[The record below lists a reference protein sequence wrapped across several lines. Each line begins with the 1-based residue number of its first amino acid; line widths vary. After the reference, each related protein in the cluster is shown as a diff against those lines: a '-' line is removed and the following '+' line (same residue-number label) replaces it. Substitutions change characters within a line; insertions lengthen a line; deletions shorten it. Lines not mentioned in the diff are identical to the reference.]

1 MVARPS
7 PTSAPNSPRRTK
19 DCIRAACSDPGGGQ
33 SPDAGRV
40 QSASSVQARGSC
52 PSFPGNQRGS
62 VSDELEQLYQSTY
75 TAVVRFLY
83 RKVWDAERAEDLA
96 QEVFVRALAHR
107 PEKPRAWVFAVA
119 ANLARDEA
127 RAAVRRKRHLTL
139 LKGDPVAQPA
149 VGLAADDAVE
159 HDEQMAA
166 VQEALNT
173 LTPRDR
179 EILLL
184 WDAGLSYPEIAA
196 QTGLAVGAVGTTLA
210 RARRRLVEAHDRRHT
225 RTGTDA
231 AHS

>member
-1 MVARPS
+1 MHGVERGLACANP
-7 PTSAPNSPRRTK
+7 
-19 DCIRAACSDPGGGQ
+19 AAGWRLLGDTGERIFEPETGLGG
-33 SPDAGRV
+33 PEAV
-40 QSASSVQARGSC
+40 
-52 PSFPGNQRGS
+52 
-62 VSDELEQLYQSTY
+62 VSDEFEALYESTY

-107 PEKPRAWVFAVA
+107 PEKPRAWLFAVA

-149 VGLAADDAVE
+149 FEPSAEERVE
-159 HDEQMAA
+159 RDEEIAA
-166 VQEALNT
+166 VQDALAA

-196 QTGLAVGAVGTTLA
+196 QTGLALGAVGTTLA
-210 RARRRLVEAHDRRHT
+210 RARKRLVAAHERQQMGDH
-225 RTGTDA
+225 A

>member
-1 MVARPS
+1 MDESARWWF
-7 PTSAPNSPRRTK
+7 
-19 DCIRAACSDPGGGQ
+19 PG
-33 SPDAGRV
+33 P
-40 QSASSVQARGSC
+40 C
-52 PSFPGNQRGS
+52 PSGARAT
-62 VSDELEQLYQSTY
+62 DDLEQLYQTTY

-96 QEVFVRALAHR
+96 QEVFVRALAHQ

-139 LKGDPVAQPA
+139 LKADPIAQPTIEP
-149 VGLAADDAVE
+149 AADTLVE
-159 HDEQMAA
+159 HDERVAS

-184 WDAGLSYPEIAA
+184 WDAGLSYPEIAG

-210 RARRRLVEAHDRRHT
+210 RARRRLVEAHDKQNPNK
-225 RTGTDA
+225 GTHA